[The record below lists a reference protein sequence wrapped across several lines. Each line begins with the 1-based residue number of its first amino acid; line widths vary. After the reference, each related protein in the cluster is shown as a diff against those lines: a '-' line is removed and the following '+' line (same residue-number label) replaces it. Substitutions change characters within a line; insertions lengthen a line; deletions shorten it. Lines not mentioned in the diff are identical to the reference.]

1 MNFEQ
6 QTQFETVV
14 TERDDT
20 HEKGL
25 FKRGAQITVD
35 IDDMVAYH
43 GGITWN
49 IAVVEPGKKFKLLA
63 FNTVFETVEVAQ

>member
-1 MNFEQ
+1 MEI

-14 TERDDT
+14 TMRDAT
-20 HEKGL
+20 HENGV
-25 FKRGAQITVD
+25 FKKCTEVTVD

-49 IAVVEPGKKFKLLA
+49 IQVVEPGKKFKLLA
-63 FNTVFETVEVAQ
+63 FNTVFETVEAAQ

>member
-1 MNFEQ
+1 MEI

-14 TERDDT
+14 TMRDAT

-25 FKRGAQITVD
+25 FKKGTEVTVD

-49 IAVVEPGKKFKLLA
+49 IQIIEPGKKFKLLA
-63 FNTVFETVEVAQ
+63 FDTVFETVEDVQ

>member
-1 MNFEQ
+1 MEI

-14 TERDDT
+14 TMRDAT
-20 HEKGL
+20 HENGVFKKGTEV
-25 FKRGAQITVD
+25 TVD

-49 IAVVEPGKKFKLLA
+49 IQVVEPGKKFKLLA

>member
-1 MNFEQ
+1 MEI

-14 TERDDT
+14 TVRDAS

-25 FKRGAQITVD
+25 FKKGTEVTVD

-43 GGITWN
+43 SGITWN
-49 IAVVEPGKKFKLLA
+49 IAVVDPGKKFKLLA
-63 FNTVFETVEVAQ
+63 FNTVFETVEDAQ

>member
-1 MNFEQ
+1 MKFEQ

-14 TERDDT
+14 TLRDAS

-25 FKRGAQITVD
+25 FKKGTQITVD

-49 IAVVEPGKKFKLLA
+49 IQVVEPGKKFKLLA
-63 FNTVFETVEVAQ
+63 FNTVFETVEAAQ

>member
-14 TERDDT
+14 TERDAT

-25 FKRGAQITVD
+25 FKKGAQITVD
-35 IDDMVAYH
+35 IDCMVAYH
-43 GGITWN
+43 GGVEWN
-49 IAVVEPGKKFKLLA
+49 ITCIEPLKKFKLLA
-63 FNTVFETVEVAQ
+63 FDTVFEVV

>member
-1 MNFEQ
+1 MEI

-14 TERDDT
+14 TVRDAT
-20 HEKGL
+20 HEKGV
-25 FKRGAQITVD
+25 FKKGTEVTVD